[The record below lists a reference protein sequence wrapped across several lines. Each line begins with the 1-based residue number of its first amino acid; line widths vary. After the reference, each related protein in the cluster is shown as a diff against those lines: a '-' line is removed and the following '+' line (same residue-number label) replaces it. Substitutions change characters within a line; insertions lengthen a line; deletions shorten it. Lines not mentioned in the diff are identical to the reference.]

1 MAHEGKIACHFP
13 GAGNPNHDVYGITFL
28 PAGGSASNLLT
39 IDKVYYLSAS
49 DVATMKSMSTD
60 EERLAYLRSSSPTHR
75 VWELQS
81 SKVLLA
87 GTQFVSFEFIPSQ
100 EDITLDHIG
109 IFTADTYSG
118 TTVNFAIYHES
129 GLVVAKTNAD
139 TDSSTEEKY
148 GLTGQRR
155 IVAVNGVLKRGL
167 KYYIQYTDQNGNTIH
182 PAYFQNS
189 QSSET
194 GETGKYKVFTHN
206 QAQNK
211 SVADLSNVSSYIG
224 VVSDIN
230 DFVNAQAGALM
241 ICGGFDNYNTNYA
254 YIRNNS
260 YHETCTSVGDGNN
273 LTLAYLDYILSL
285 NDGSL
290 FYWNGGNYV
299 DTKQIQGLWYHEYHR
314 RIGTT
319 YSKSNYVGILSSKED
334 LIDPSYS
341 IGKYGSWDNGYGQ
354 LHVFRKKADVDVDA
368 FIDLTAAKYSGKE
381 NYKTADIIKASY
393 DADGNKSVMTQGEIK
408 GQNVNA
414 HVFTLKAGYSY
425 DFTVDSDGTLHGY
438 TPSNA
443 PSQWVVNRIYYCEE
457 TGNYPGGGYA
467 PAGSICLWD
476 GTALNTINY
485 YSYGMSTIF
494 DIETDIVSQV
504 VEDISLADMIQELG
518 NASIFRTNEVYSTD
532 YISEGLRSAQI
543 ESDTKKFYLEING
556 DEK

>member
-1 MAHEGKIACHFP
+1 MFDKFLF
-13 GAGNPNHDVYGITFL
+13 GNKQIPEMYFGNI
-28 PAGGSASNLLT
+28 P
-39 IDKVYYLSAS
+39 
-49 DVATMKSMSTD
+49 VAQIYFGNT
-60 EERLAYLRSSSPTHR
+60 LI
-75 VWELQS
+75 WEKLVKQ
-81 SKVLLA
+81 LIA
-87 GTQFVSFEFIPSQ
+87 GTQFVSFEFIPTS
-100 EDITLDHIG
+100 DITLDHVG
-109 IFTADTYSG
+109 IFTSDAYTG

-129 GLVVAKTNAD
+129 GLVVAKTDAD
-139 TDSSTEEKY
+139 SASSTEEKY
-148 GLTGQRR
+148 SLTGQRSV
-155 IVAVNGVLKRGL
+155 VAVNGVLKRGL

-206 QAQNK
+206 QVQNK

-224 VVSDIN
+224 VVSDVN

-241 ICGGFDNYNTNYA
+241 ICAGFDNYNTNYA
-254 YIRNNS
+254 YIRNNQ
-260 YHETCTSVGDGNN
+260 YHETCASIGNGNN
-273 LTLAYLDYILSL
+273 LTLTFLDAILNL

-319 YSKSNYVGILSSKED
+319 YSKDDYVGILPSKEH

-341 IGKYGSWDNGYGQ
+341 IGDYGSWDNGWGE
-354 LHVFRKKADVDVDA
+354 LHIFRKKAEADVDE
-368 FIDLTAAKYSGKE
+368 FIDLTNSKYTGKE
-381 NYKTADIIKASY
+381 NYKTADVIKASY
-393 DADGNKSVMTQGEIK
+393 DATENKGVMTQGEIYN
-408 GQNVNA
+408 QNVNSY
-414 HVFTLKAGYSY
+414 VFTLKAGYTY

-438 TPSNA
+438 TLSNA

-476 GTALNTINY
+476 CTSLNTINY
-485 YSYGMSTIF
+485 YSYGMSIIF
-494 DIETDIVSQV
+494 DIETDIVSQI
-504 VEDISLADMIQELG
+504 VEDISLADMTQELG
-518 NASIFRTNEVYSTD
+518 NASIFRTNEIYSTD

-543 ESDTKKFYLEING
+543 EADIKKFYLEING
-556 DEK
+556 VEK

>member
-1 MAHEGKIACHFP
+1 MLDKFLF
-13 GAGNPNHDVYGITFL
+13 GNKQIPEMYFGNI
-28 PAGGSASNLLT
+28 P
-39 IDKVYYLSAS
+39 
-49 DVATMKSMSTD
+49 VAQIYFGDT
-60 EERLAYLRSSSPTHR
+60 L
-75 VWELQS
+75 VWE
-81 SKVLLA
+81 KLLKQLVA
-87 GTQFVSFEFIPSQ
+87 GTQFVSFEFIPT

-109 IFTADTYSG
+109 IFTSDAYTG

-129 GLVVAKTNAD
+129 GLVVAKTDAD
-139 TDSSTEEKY
+139 SASSTEEKY
-148 GLTGQRR
+148 SLTGQRR
-155 IVAVNGVLKRGL
+155 VVAVNGVLKRGL

-206 QAQNK
+206 QVQNK

-224 VVSDIN
+224 VVSDVN

-241 ICGGFDNYNTNYA
+241 ICAGFDNYNTNYA
-254 YIRNNS
+254 YIRNNQ
-260 YHETCTSVGDGNN
+260 YHETCASIGNGNN
-273 LTLAYLDYILSL
+273 LTLTFLDAILNL

-319 YSKSNYVGILSSKED
+319 YSKDDYVGILPSKEH

-341 IGKYGSWDNGYGQ
+341 IGDYGSWDNGWGE
-354 LHVFRKKADVDVDA
+354 LHIFRKKAEADVDE
-368 FIDLTAAKYSGKE
+368 FIDLTNSKYTGKE
-381 NYKTADIIKASY
+381 NYKTADVIKASY
-393 DADGNKSVMTQGEIK
+393 DATENKGVMTQGEIYN
-408 GQNVNA
+408 QNVNSY
-414 HVFTLKAGYSY
+414 VFTLKAGYTY

-438 TPSNA
+438 TLSNA

-476 GTALNTINY
+476 GTSLNTINY
-485 YSYGMSTIF
+485 YSYGMSIIF
-494 DIETDIVSQV
+494 DIETDIVSQI
-504 VEDISLADMIQELG
+504 VEDISLADMTQELG
-518 NASIFRTNEVYSTD
+518 NASIFRTNEIYSTD

-543 ESDTKKFYLEING
+543 ESDIKKFYLEING
-556 DEK
+556 VEK

>member
-1 MAHEGKIACHFP
+1 MANDFKFGSKAITDLYFGNKAVLQVYFGSKLIWEKI
-13 GAGNPNHDVYGITFL
+13 V
-28 PAGGSASNLLT
+28 
-39 IDKVYYLSAS
+39 K
-49 DVATMKSMSTD
+49 
-60 EERLAYLRSSSPTHR
+60 R
-75 VWELQS
+75 
-81 SKVLLA
+81 LLA
-87 GTQFVSFEFIPSQ
+87 GTQFVSFEFIPT

-109 IFTADTYSG
+109 IFTTDAYTG

-129 GLVVAKTNAD
+129 GLVVAKTD
-139 TDSSTEEKY
+139 VDSAQSTEEKY

-155 IVAVNGVLKRGL
+155 IVAVNSVLKRGL

-211 SVADLSNVSSYIG
+211 SIADLSNVSSYIG
-224 VVSDIN
+224 VVSDVN

-241 ICGGFDNYNTNYA
+241 ICAGFDNYNTNYA

-260 YHETCTSVGDGNN
+260 YHETCTSIGNGNN
-273 LTLAYLDYILSL
+273 LTLAYLDAILDL
-285 NDGSL
+285 DDDSL

-319 YSKSNYVGILSSKED
+319 YSKSNYVGILPSKED

-341 IGKYGSWDNGYGQ
+341 VGDYGSWDNSWGE
-354 LHVFRKKADVDVDA
+354 LHIFRKKADVEVDS
-368 FIDLTAAKYSGKE
+368 FIDLTNAKYTNKE
-381 NYKTADIIKASY
+381 NYKTADVIIASY
-393 DADGNKSVMTQGEIK
+393 NASDNKSVMTQGEIK
-408 GQNVNA
+408 GTTVNA
-414 HVFTLKAGYSY
+414 YVFTLKAGYTY

-467 PAGSICLWD
+467 PAGSICLWNGND
-476 GTALNTINY
+476 LNPINY

-504 VEDISLADMIQELG
+504 VEDISLADMTQELG
-518 NASIFRTNEVYSTD
+518 NASIFRTNEIYSTD
-532 YISEGLRSAQI
+532 YISEGLRSASVEQ
-543 ESDTKKFYLEING
+543 DTKKFYLEING